1 MVPGGDDRD
10 HLPRFEHLV
19 NNDVVSDDNSPQARI
34 DTLQEP
40 SSEMWV
46 ISECLDPIEQILH
59 NAPRRRWIVF
69 GDKVQEFRDSIQS
82 RFRPDDAVTH
92 EE

>member
-10 HLPRFEHLV
+10 RLPRLEHLV
-19 NNDVVSDDNSPQARI
+19 NNDVVSDDNTPQTRI
-34 DTLQEP
+34 DALQKP
-40 SSEMWV
+40 ASKMWV
-46 ISECLDPIEQILH
+46 ISERLDPIEQILD
-59 NAPRRRWIVF
+59 NAPGCRWIVF

-82 RFRPDDAVTH
+82 RFRPDDAIAH